1 MEDYLFWLLKAAT
14 ITVFLGIIG
23 TLLVFVFHNIEISP
37 GKLVIRNLN
46 KQYASF
52 TTAFKLAGIKGEKAE
67 EPEKKKTNACLLTFK
82 GDIAASEVER
92 LRQEVTAILQTAKK
106 KDQVVIQLDS
116 PGGMVHS
123 YGFAASQILRLRENG
138 IPVTVCVDHVAASG
152 GYMMACVANRIVAA
166 PFAVVGSIG
175 VVAQV
180 PNLHKWLKK
189 RDIDYT
195 VYTAG
200 EHKRT
205 LTVLGENTEEG
216 EKKFKERLGEVH
228 ELFKNFVTRY
238 REIDIEQVAT
248 GETWYGDEAL
258 EIGLVDEVKT
268 SDDVLLGLAK
278 DHNLYHFKFVPS
290 KSWAKR
296 MGETAQACVSDA
308 MLQFLSGLH
317 SKEIIKQ

>member
-67 EPEKKKTNACLLTFK
+67 EPEKKKTNAFLLTFK

-238 REIDIEQVAT
+238 REIDIE
-248 GETWYGDEAL
+248 
-258 EIGLVDEVKT
+258 
-268 SDDVLLGLAK
+268 
-278 DHNLYHFKFVPS
+278 
-290 KSWAKR
+290 
-296 MGETAQACVSDA
+296 
-308 MLQFLSGLH
+308 
-317 SKEIIKQ
+317 

>member
-1 MEDYLFWLLKAAT
+1 MEDFLFWLCKTAT
-14 ITVFLGIIG
+14 IVAFLGIAMG
-23 TLLVFVFHNIEISP
+23 LLFVALHNLEITP
-37 GKLVIRNLN
+37 GKLVVRNLN
-46 KQYASF
+46 KQYAAF
-52 TTAFKLAGIKGEKAE
+52 TSALKVAGIKSEKME
-67 EPEKKKTNACLLTFK
+67 EPEKKANAYLLTFK
-82 GDIAASEVER
+82 GDVAASEVER

-106 KDQVVIQLDS
+106 KDQVIVQLDS

-123 YGFAASQILRLRENG
+123 YGFAASQLLRLRESG
-138 IPVTVCVDHVAASG
+138 ISVTVCVDHVAASG

-180 PNLHKWLKK
+180 PNLHNWLKK

-205 LTVLGENTEEG
+205 LTVFGKNTEEG

-258 EIGLVDEVKT
+258 DIGLVDEVKT
-268 SDDVLLGLAK
+268 SDDILLDLAK

-290 KSWAKR
+290 KTWAKR
-296 MGETAQACVSDA
+296 MGESAQACISGI

-317 SKEIIKQ
+317 SKEIFKQ